1 MGSLLALLLAL
12 FACGSLAFGQEP
24 PRPVLLDR
32 HPERIT
38 SLTLPPSSRT
48 EPAPERVPVAGP
60 WRAVATVGGV
70 RTWEAPLPVRL
81 RALTFEAPPE
91 DLAVFLADAP
101 TKALEHLRGDRRA
114 GTART
119 WSFDASSL
127 RLRLP
132 AGEGPPAPG
141 GVIVRYARAAERER
155 ALNLESSGLDERA
168 FALRSVQVDD
178 LTRHGLYLPAP
189 AEIAFTLDVPPGAV
203 LDLDA
208 RIVPPEAADLPASD
222 GAILRVSAA
231 TGGGEPR
238 ELARLALAPGP
249 ERNLR
254 VDLSAHSGPET
265 RIILAT
271 EPGASTTGD
280 YVFLAE
286 PTVYVPQ
293 EDPPRVI
300 LVVIDTLRADHLS
313 LYGYDRP
320 TSPELDAFAEGA
332 AVFEQSRAISPWTLT
347 STRTLLLGTVPER
360 WGATETLQSRLARA
374 GWRTAFIASNGYLA
388 STFDMHRD
396 FGAHRVLN
404 LGRAGAQVDRGLA
417 WLEAHDD
424 QPLFLV
430 LHLMDQHLPYRE
442 PPWWRYHFAGER
454 PQRFKHD
461 SFPQREVGRMG
472 ALDDDER
479 AYIVARYDNNLAY
492 TDHELAR
499 LWAALDIQ
507 GRDTVLLTA
516 DHGEEFWEHGGFAH
530 GHTVYDE
537 VIRVPM
543 VLAGAGVTPG
553 RYTEPVSGLDVA
565 PTLALAAGIDLE
577 GMEGWP
583 LQGVTDRSRATDF
596 STRAVAFGRFYGE
609 AGWGVLSEGVKLAI
623 KAGKEQLFYLSSDPG
638 EDLPRAP
645 HPLERAKLQLDLA
658 QTLATPVRVALRV
671 TPLRNAHATRAELRV
686 PGGVE
691 AAWANSTPSFARLA
705 TVEVDGE
712 RVTMQWR
719 PGKYQDVEIFVLP
732 RGDLRTVL
740 PAITLAVAGE
750 DGALAPPRGVY
761 TGWTLE
767 ALLEPSG
774 DPLVTA
780 TVGERVVTVHTMAT
794 PLPYQDLGEGTE
806 HSNELQGA
814 LEALGYMDN

>member
-32 HPERIT
+32 HPELIT
-38 SLTLPPSSRT
+38 ALTLPPSSRP
-48 EPAPERVPVAGP
+48 EPAPEHVPVAGP

-81 RALTFEAPPE
+81 RALTFEAPPD

-114 GTART
+114 GTAQT

-127 RLRLP
+127 RVRLP

-141 GVIVRYARAAERER
+141 AVIVRYARAAERER

-178 LTRHGLYLPAP
+178 TTRHGLYLPAP

-231 TGGGEPR
+231 TGAGEER

-249 ERNLR
+249 DRNLR
-254 VDLSAHSGPET
+254 VDLSAQRGPET
-265 RIILAT
+265 RIILRT

-293 EDPPRVI
+293 KDPPRVI

-332 AVFEQSRAISPWTLT
+332 AVFEQSRSISPWTLT

-360 WGATETLQSRLARA
+360 WGASETLQSRLAQA
-374 GWRTAFIASNGYLA
+374 GWRTAFIASNSYLA

-396 FGAHRVLN
+396 FGTHRILN

-417 WLEAHDD
+417 WLEAYDD

-430 LHLMDQHLPYRE
+430 LHFMDQHLPYRE

-454 PQRFKHD
+454 PSRIKEDRFHL
-461 SFPQREVGRMG
+461 REIFRMR
-472 ALDDDER
+472 DIDEDEQ
-479 AYIVARYDNNLAY
+479 AYVVARYDNNIAY

-499 LWAALDIQ
+499 LWAVLDV
-507 GRDTVLLTA
+507 GERDTVLLTA

-543 VLAGAGVTPG
+543 VLAGPGVTPG
-553 RYTEPVSGLDVA
+553 RYVEPVSGIDVA
-565 PTLALAAGIDLE
+565 PTLARVAGVDTE

-583 LQGVTDRSRATDF
+583 LQGVVDRSRAEAF
-596 STRAVAFGRFYGE
+596 AARAVAFGRFYGE
-609 AGWGVLSEGVKLAI
+609 AGWGVLSEGFKLAI
-623 KAGKEQLFYLSSDPG
+623 KAGKEQIFHLSSDPG
-638 EDLPRAP
+638 EDAPRTP
-645 HPLERAKLQLDLA
+645 QPLERAKLQLDLSMV
-658 QTLATPVRVALRV
+658 LDTPVRLALRV
-671 TPLRNAHATRAELRV
+671 APTRNEVATRAELWV

-691 AAWANSTPSFARLA
+691 LAWANVSPSFARLA
-705 TVEVDGE
+705 SVEVDGE
-712 RVTMQWR
+712 RVQMKWR
-719 PGKYQDVEIFVLP
+719 PGRYQDVEIFVLP
-732 RGDLRTVL
+732 KGDLREVI
-740 PAITLAVAGE
+740 PAITLAVAVGNGE
-750 DGALAPPRGVY
+750 LEPARGV
-761 TGWTLE
+761 TSGRTVDG
-767 ALLEPSG
+767 LLEPNG
-774 DPLVTA
+774 EALITA
-780 TVGERVVTVHTMAT
+780 SAEGRSVTVRTMAT
-794 PLPYQDLGEGTE
+794 PLPYHETGGGME
-806 HSNELQGA
+806 HTDELEGA
-814 LEALGYMDN
+814 LEALGYIDP